1 MEPSVAGIY
10 SLVRVLTSQGIIVE
24 GDCIVPRNTS
34 AVNAV
39 ELAETA
45 SREYVESSDRVISLV
60 DRLGDAHAKL
70 SHLRRERDEMLL
82 SAVTSWHELDTED
95 QTRLRVLLRVVR
107 QEAAEKLLD
116 SIVQQQQ
123 SPRVS
128 SPAKPSIANQQ
139 ND

>member
-1 MEPSVAGIY
+1 
-10 SLVRVLTSQGIIVE
+10 
-24 GDCIVPRNTS
+24 VPRNTS

-82 SAVTSWHELDTED
+82 SAVTSWHDLDTGD

-128 SPAKPSIANQQ
+128 SPAKPSSANQQ

>member
-1 MEPSVAGIY
+1 M
-10 SLVRVLTSQGIIVE
+10 
-24 GDCIVPRNTS
+24 VPRNSS

-39 ELAETA
+39 ELAESA

-70 SHLRRERDEMLL
+70 SHLRRERDELLL
-82 SAVTSWHELDTED
+82 SAVTSWHELDGSE

-116 SIVQQQQ
+116 SIVEQQQ
-123 SPRVS
+123 SPRVARPLKS
-128 SPAKPSIANQQ
+128 SSDTQRSESGGDRPS
-139 ND
+139 

>member
-1 MEPSVAGIY
+1 M
-10 SLVRVLTSQGIIVE
+10 
-24 GDCIVPRNTS
+24 PRNTS

-39 ELAETA
+39 DLAETA
-45 SREYVESSDRVISLV
+45 SREYIESSDRVISLV

-70 SHLRRERDEMLL
+70 SHLRRERDEVLL
-82 SAVTSWHELDTED
+82 SAVTSWHELDTGD

-123 SPRVS
+123 SPRETG
-128 SPAKPSIANQQ
+128 PAKPANAIQHSEPREGEKR
-139 ND
+139 